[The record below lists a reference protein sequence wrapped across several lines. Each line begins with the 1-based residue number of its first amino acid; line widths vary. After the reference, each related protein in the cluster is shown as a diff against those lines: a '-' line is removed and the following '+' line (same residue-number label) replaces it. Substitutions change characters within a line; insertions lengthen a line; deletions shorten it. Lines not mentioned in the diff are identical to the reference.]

1 MENLKKIFKYSRLTY
16 LDPKQNTRNKA
27 FIELVEQNKI
37 TEGQYIMFNG
47 QKITFTDKKNSG
59 IKGLQQCVTRMFK
72 YENPIE
78 DITMDKIITF
88 LEKFQSIFGN
98 SPDVVFNKPLFGIK
112 FTVPQSFKDPRYQE
126 LEDLVTYQVQLMML
140 NGVGKRKQMEL
151 TVLLLRK
158 FLEESKTLSSSQ
170 VTDDELLKIKT
181 INCLLGMYSAGQ
193 KSPLNKN
200 KQNHFLCYMDD
211 FIKIIKKKITCDFDK
226 ENFLEKLLIFNVK
239 AEKCLRND
247 LILYSFLPSGKKDFT
262 GTISKICSPFEKIF
276 CKINSILN
284 FKECENF
291 VKKIIR
297 SLPLAAL
304 KNLKKTK
311 DQKNVDQKIAKE
323 KTMKE
328 NTIKE
333 KTQDLAIAKTKT
345 MKEKTQDLAIAK
357 EKTIKEK
364 TIKEKTKDLAIAKT
378 KTMKEKTMKEKTINE
393 KTMKEKTKDK
403 Q

>member
-1 MENLKKIFKYSRLTY
+1 MENLNKIFNYSRLTY

-47 QKITFTDKKNSG
+47 QKITFSDKKNSG

-158 FLEESKTLSSSQ
+158 FLEESKKLSSSQ
-170 VTDDELLKIKT
+170 VTDDELLRIKT
-181 INCLLGMYSAGQ
+181 INCLLGMYSAGL

-262 GTISKICSPFEKIF
+262 GTISRICSPFEKIF

-297 SLPLAAL
+297 SLPLEAL
-304 KNLKKTK
+304 KNPKKTK
-311 DQKNVDQKIAKE
+311 DQKNVDQKSANE
-323 KTMKE
+323 KT
-328 NTIKE
+328 I
-333 KTQDLAIAKTKT
+333 
-345 MKEKTQDLAIAK
+345 KEKTQDLAIAK
-357 EKTIKEK
+357 EKTMKEKTMKEK
-364 TIKEKTKDLAIAKT
+364 TIKEKTKDLAIANEKT
-378 KTMKEKTMKEKTINE
+378 IKEKTL
-393 KTMKEKTKDK
+393 KEKTKDK
-403 Q
+403 PSAMATGKSLSSL

>member
-1 MENLKKIFKYSRLTY
+1 MENLNKIFNYSRLTY

-47 QKITFTDKKNSG
+47 QKITFSDKKNSG

-158 FLEESKTLSSSQ
+158 FLEESKKLSSSQ
-170 VTDDELLKIKT
+170 VTDDELLRIKT
-181 INCLLGMYSAGQ
+181 INCLLGMYSAGL

-211 FIKIIKKKITCDFDK
+211 FIKIKKKKITCDFDK

-262 GTISKICSPFEKIF
+262 GTISRICSPFEKIF

-297 SLPLAAL
+297 SLPLEAL
-304 KNLKKTK
+304 KNPKKTK
-311 DQKNVDQKIAKE
+311 DQKNVDQKSANE
-323 KTMKE
+323 KTIKKK
-328 NTIKE
+328 TI
-333 KTQDLAIAKTKT
+333 
-345 MKEKTQDLAIAK
+345 KEKTQDLAIAK

-364 TIKEKTKDLAIAKT
+364 HQRKNNEGKDNKG
-378 KTMKEKTMKEKTINE
+378 
-393 KTMKEKTKDK
+393 KD
-403 Q
+403 QGLGNCQ

>member
-1 MENLKKIFKYSRLTY
+1 MENLNKIFNYSRLTY

-47 QKITFTDKKNSG
+47 QKITFSDKKNSG

-158 FLEESKTLSSSQ
+158 FLEESKKLSSSQ
-170 VTDDELLKIKT
+170 VTDDELLRIKT
-181 INCLLGMYSAGQ
+181 INCLLGMYSAGL

-262 GTISKICSPFEKIF
+262 GTISRICSPFEKIF

-297 SLPLAAL
+297 SLPLEAL
-304 KNLKKTK
+304 KNPKKTK
-311 DQKNVDQKIAKE
+311 DQKNVDQKSANE
-323 KTMKE
+323 KT
-328 NTIKE
+328 I
-333 KTQDLAIAKTKT
+333 
-345 MKEKTQDLAIAK
+345 KEKTQDLAIAK
-357 EKTIKEK
+357 EKTMKEKTMKEK
-364 TIKEKTKDLAIAKT
+364 TIKEKTKDLAIANEKT
-378 KTMKEKTMKEKTINE
+378 IKEKTL
-393 KTMKEKTKDK
+393 KEKTKDK
-403 Q
+403 PSAMAAGKSLSSL